1 MKLAIILTMILLVQY
16 VATIIQVRHYKKYVD
31 KIVSRYKGKEGYF
44 LYTGMNRRKF
54 SSGAMAMIVVNKDYV
69 IEDCYI
75 LKGISVFSKFKKYE
89 KYIGHHVAKI
99 LDDHH
104 EFTENAAGKKRQIP
118 SFLAALSM
126 AAENAIVS
134 ISKKKLSI

>member
-1 MKLAIILTMILLVQY
+1 LKLAIILSMILLIQY
-16 VATIIQVRHYKKYVD
+16 VATIIQVRHYQKYVG

-44 LYTGMNRRKF
+44 LYSGMNRRKW
-54 SSGAMAMIVVNKDYV
+54 SPGAVAMIVVNNDYV

-75 LKGISVFSKFKKYE
+75 LKGVSVFSKFKKYE

-99 LDDHH
+99 LDDHY
-104 EFTENAAGKKRQIP
+104 ECVEKAGGRKKQIP

-126 AAENAIVS
+126 AAENAMVS

>member
-1 MKLAIILTMILLVQY
+1 MRLAIILSMLLLIQY
-16 VATIIQVRHYKKYVD
+16 MVTIIQVRHYKKYVG
-31 KIVSRYKGKEGYF
+31 KIVNQYKGMEGYF
-44 LYTGMNRRKF
+44 LYSGMNRRKF
-54 SSGAMAMIVVNKDYV
+54 SPGAVAMIVVNNEYV

-75 LKGISVFSKFKKYE
+75 LKGVSVFSKFKRHE
-89 KYIGHHVAKI
+89 EYIGHHVAKI

-104 EFTENAAGKKRQIP
+104 KYVEKARGRKKQIP

-126 AAENAIVS
+126 AAENAMVS

>member
-1 MKLAIILTMILLVQY
+1 MKLAIILSMILLIQY
-16 VATIIQVRHYKKYVD
+16 VATIIQVRHYQKYVG

-44 LYTGMNRRKF
+44 LYSGMNRRKL
-54 SSGAMAMIVVNKDYV
+54 SPGAVAMIVVNNDYV

-75 LKGISVFSKFKKYE
+75 LKGVSVFSKFKKYE

-104 EFTENAAGKKRQIP
+104 ECVERAGGRKKQIP

-126 AAENAIVS
+126 AAENAMVS